1 MTPARNAR
9 KRSLLTSATRG
20 TFRELTGVTRTY
32 CAHELAAVEPP
43 ATAEPLRRPHT
54 RVTPDPPAST
64 AEVDTAIRRPPAAR
78 AVAAPSGLSGGVAPL
93 TLASRSGGRTRAE
106 PRSLPR
112 DTSAGDRA
120 TRGRPAAFAEPPR
133 RYRLEQHSPVPSR
146 TVPFANAPSGGHGAL
161 GFGLDFPATA
171 VAFRQ

>member
-1 MTPARNAR
+1 MRPG
-9 KRSLLTSATRG
+9 SAFDG
-20 TFRELTGVTRTY
+20 
-32 CAHELAAVEPP
+32 AVEDDDGE
-43 ATAEPLRRPHT
+43 A
-54 RVTPDPPAST
+54 
-64 AEVDTAIRRPPAAR
+64 AIE
-78 AVAAPSGLSGGVAPL
+78 GVM
-93 TLASRSGGRTRAE
+93 LASRSGGRTRAE
-106 PRSLPR
+106 ARSLPR